1 MGKPTVD
8 DVLVGSKS
16 EPPTSIA
23 LNAAL
28 DSLVVKTRSASD
40 AQRSKARRRN
50 LWLVPTVA
58 AGALAL
64 TAGAVLF
71 TPNFDPDVRIP
82 IEYVTD
88 TDVTVSCT
96 YALRVGSVIGGENP
110 ELREW
115 VLAQDWTGVGQRIY
129 DDAIAHPFVPTEDT
143 PAEDGWTTEL
153 VDSVSWF
160 DAMDRQIIGQI
171 PADLTGFGDEISG
184 GSDCTG
190 QLH

>member
-16 EPPTSIA
+16 EPPASIA

-28 DSLVVKTRSASD
+28 DSLVVETQAASE

-88 TDVTVSCT
+88 ADETVSCT

-129 DDAIAHPFVPTEDT
+129 DDAIAHPYVPDVNVEGEFTQERI
-143 PAEDGWTTEL
+143 
-153 VDSVSWF
+153 DSVSWF
-160 DAMDRQIIGQI
+160 TALDRQIIDQI
-171 PADLTGFGDEISG
+171 PADLTGFGDEIAGASN
-184 GSDCTG
+184 CTG

>member
-1 MGKPTVD
+1 M
-8 DVLVGSKS
+8 
-16 EPPTSIA
+16 
-23 LNAAL
+23 
-28 DSLVVKTRSASD
+28 
-40 AQRSKARRRN
+40 
-50 LWLVPTVA
+50 
-58 AGALAL
+58 
-64 TAGAVLF
+64 
-71 TPNFDPDVRIP
+71 
-82 IEYVTD
+82 
-88 TDVTVSCT
+88 
-96 YALRVGSVIGGENP
+96 GSVIGGENP

-184 GSDCTG
+184 ASDCTG

>member
-16 EPPTSIA
+16 EPPASIA

-28 DSLVVKTRSASD
+28 DSLVVETRAASE
-40 AQRSKARRRN
+40 AQRSTARRRS

-64 TAGAVLF
+64 TAGAVMF

-88 TDVTVSCT
+88 TGTTVSCT
-96 YALRVGSVIGGENP
+96 YALRVGSVVGGENP

-129 DDAIAHPFVPTEDT
+129 DDAIAYPYNLGADAEGEFTPEIIDSLSWWEALDRHTT
-143 PAEDGWTTEL
+143 GLIPAE
-153 VDSVSWF
+153 
-160 DAMDRQIIGQI
+160 
-171 PADLTGFGDEISG
+171 LTQFGDEIAG
-184 GSDCTG
+184 ASDCTG